1 MPPHTHTNPHTH
13 ISTHTFSPFRPLF
26 PPCLPPLSLPP
37 SRDEDDDA
45 LQMNESDI
53 FKAMNQLQHDDS
65 MPQETRDLI
74 NQVGR

>member
-1 MPPHTHTNPHTH
+1 
-13 ISTHTFSPFRPLF
+13 
-26 PPCLPPLSLPP
+26 LPP

-74 NQVGR
+74 NQGGREGGREEERAVNELWEGSFAWWDR